1 MKLATYC
8 TLIAATVVVPGPLIA
23 AGSVHLSPLQE
34 SRKLVRV
41 NRVDRASTNAD
52 WIRIEWPTGTL
63 STSAT
68 LGPAPRPIDRP
79 TNDFYTPE
87 SEPAAVASSTRV
99 ELHPPTLDARLVGK
113 RNRPS

>member
-1 MKLATYC
+1 MKLATYY
-8 TLIAATVVVPGPLIA
+8 TLIAATAAVPGPLIA
-23 AGSVHLSPLQE
+23 AGSVDLSPLQE

-41 NRVDRASTNAD
+41 NRVDRVSTNAD

-68 LGPAPRPIDRP
+68 LAPALRPIDAP
-79 TNDFYTPE
+79 TNDVSSPE

-99 ELHPPTLDARLVGK
+99 ELRPPTLDVRSVGK